1 MGCAGSKPVDED
13 ALVGAAPAPE
23 LCDLDRAGDRAAR
36 THKIPA
42 AASASFCCPWKR
54 GKTPVRQ
61 VTAQDTERAER
72 ETLKWR
78 DGLEEA
84 AVIDPVFDEGNPV
97 RRTRRAACCSRS
109 ASSVDCLKCPTT
121 RCLPA
126 R

>member
-1 MGCAGSKPVDED
+1 MTQCFSRAEAVNSSTWVS
-13 ALVGAAPAPE
+13 AAS
-23 LCDLDRAGDRAAR
+23 AR
-36 THKIPA
+36 CS
-42 AASASFCCPWKR
+42 ASASFCCPWKR